1 MRIRRLRTP
10 ADLKK
15 ASRRGRPSARA
26 TILVLTGAVM
36 ASCLL
41 ALGGCA
47 PEPSA
52 PPPPPPGALP
62 AGQAIGS
69 AAIQGRVVFDGPPP
83 ARRPIRMSSEAACHK
98 PGSSPLSED
107 LIVSPSGGLKNA
119 YVHITSGLGD
129 RVFAPPEGPA
139 VMDQSGCLFEPHLLD
154 VQANQLI
161 EFANS
166 DPVVHN
172 VRAAAEK
179 NRSFNVS
186 MPGNGKK
193 VRRFFSEPE
202 VVKIRCDIH
211 AWMSAFV
218 AVESH
223 PFHQVTG
230 EDGSFSLRGLPA
242 GSYEIEVWH
251 ERLGTLRQAVEVG
264 EGERREVTFTFKPR
278 AAS

>member
-1 MRIRRLRTP
+1 MRLRKEGALHNGP
-10 ADLKK
+10 PSHRRPRK
-15 ASRRGRPSARA
+15 ATHGARGLA
-26 TILVLTGAVM
+26 TL
-36 ASCLL
+36 ASLL
-41 ALGGCA
+41 ALWACA
-47 PEPSA
+47 PEPAA

-69 AAIQGRVVFDGPPP
+69 ATIEGRVMFDGPPP

-107 LIVSPSGGLKNA
+107 LIVSPGGGLKNA

-129 RVFAPPEGPA
+129 RVFAPPQTPA
-139 VMDQSGCLFEPHLLD
+139 VMDQSGCLFGPHLLD
-154 VQANQLI
+154 VQANQII

-172 VRAAAEK
+172 VRAAAET

-202 VVKIRCDIH
+202 IVKIRCDIH

-218 AVESH
+218 AVERH

-242 GSYEIEVWH
+242 GSYEVEVWH
-251 ERLGTLRQAVEVG
+251 ERLGTQRHQVEVG
-264 EGERREVTFTFKPR
+264 EGGTGKVDFTFKPR
-278 AAS
+278 SAS

>member
-1 MRIRRLRTP
+1 MRII
-10 ADLKK
+10 
-15 ASRRGRPSARA
+15 RA
-26 TILVLTGAVM
+26 AAM
-36 ASCLL
+36 ASSLL
-41 ALGGCA
+41 TLWACA
-47 PEPSA
+47 PEPTG

-62 AGQAIGS
+62 AGKPIGS
-69 AAIQGRVVFDGPPP
+69 AAIEGRVVFDGPPP
-83 ARRPIRMSSEAACHK
+83 ARRPIRMSSEASCHK

-107 LIVSPSGGLKNA
+107 LIVSADGGLKNA
-119 YVHITSGLGD
+119 YVHIISGLGE
-129 RVFAPPEGPA
+129 RVFAPPEAPA
-139 VMDQSGCLFEPHLLD
+139 VMDQSGCLFVPHLLD
-154 VQANQLI
+154 VQANQPI
-161 EFANS
+161 EFANG

-186 MPGNGKK
+186 MPGNGKRI
-193 VRRFFSEPE
+193 RRFFSEPE

-242 GSYEIEVWH
+242 GSYEVEVWH
-251 ERLGTLRQAVEVG
+251 ERLGTQKRQVQLG
-264 EGERREVTFTFKPR
+264 EGESRKVEIAFKPR
-278 AAS
+278 SAS

>member
-1 MRIRRLRTP
+1 MERLQRPLERDNPPT
-10 ADLKK
+10 
-15 ASRRGRPSARA
+15 RGRLLLIAARR
-26 TILVLTGAVM
+26 VLAGAAL

-41 ALGGCA
+41 ALWACA

-62 AGQAIGS
+62 AGKPIGS
-69 AAIQGRVVFDGPPP
+69 AVIEGRVVFDGPPP
-83 ARRPIRMSSEAACHK
+83 ARRAIRMSSEAACHK

-107 LIVSPSGGLKNA
+107 LIVSPGGGLKNA
-119 YVHITSGLGD
+119 YVHIVSGLGD

-154 VQANQLI
+154 VQANQI
-161 EFANS
+161 VEFANS

-179 NRSFNVS
+179 NRAFNIS
-186 MPGNGKK
+186 MPGKGKRA
-193 VRRFFSEPE
+193 RRFFSEPE
-202 VVKIRCDIH
+202 IVKIRCDIH

-223 PFHQVTG
+223 PFHHVTDD
-230 EDGSFSLRGLPA
+230 DGSFSLRGLPA

-251 ERLGTLRQAVEVG
+251 ERLGTLRQRVEVG
-264 EGERREVTFTFKPR
+264 EGEKREVTFTFKPR
-278 AAS
+278 TSS